1 MSKIKESANII
12 TDDMLE
18 PYFLV
23 AENGRIKAYKKK
35 QRKKADGS
43 IELINSEI
51 ATSTKLLGA
60 LKSIVEDAFSYK
72 RNVMITT
79 GEYVK
84 AYGEMLDRLKSKFKI
99 QDNDY
104 I

>member
-1 MSKIKESANII
+1 
-12 TDDMLE
+12 
-18 PYFLV
+18 
-23 AENGRIKAYKKK
+23 
-35 QRKKADGS
+35 
-43 IELINSEI
+43 
-51 ATSTKLLGA
+51 
-60 LKSIVEDAFSYK
+60 
-72 RNVMITT
+72 MITT